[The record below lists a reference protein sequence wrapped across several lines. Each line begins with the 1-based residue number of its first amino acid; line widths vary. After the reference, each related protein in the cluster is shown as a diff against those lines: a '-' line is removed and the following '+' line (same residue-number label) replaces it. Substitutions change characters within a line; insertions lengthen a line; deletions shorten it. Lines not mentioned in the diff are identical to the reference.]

1 MKMQNFVLNCKIT
14 LGVYNDAN
22 FKRVIDMKVRE
33 DYNNNQWRK
42 KWKISER
49 PIPLK
54 ARDKPALM
62 MEPSMLIEVAEE
74 RCQGRPEVYE

>member
-22 FKRVIDMKVRE
+22 FKR
-33 DYNNNQWRK
+33 NQWRK